1 MADPSAP
8 YPSTSY
14 RYPQAP
20 FYPQAPVPYQPPVG
34 PAPGSLGPGSR
45 PARTTDDRIMRAVLG
60 LIRADL
66 ESISRL
72 HKLDLLHK
80 VSGVKVDASV
90 IRNAEREL
98 KRLEDE
104 AYKGIREDRRRER
117 EARDSLYRAFDRARR
132 FAYLFRGHQRKTRS
146 EDKAKATLTQ
156 RGVTE
161 IAVEHV
167 RNILDF
173 NPSLRTLWENG
184 LVTSVDGVLRAAA
197 SRAGGPQPGVVHDSR
212 LDAGHGPDP
221 GHVRDRRPG
230 DGGNP
235 FRRGAS
241 DPSLGAGVDPHPSQ
255 RWEALYDS
263 RLDAGHGPDPGHVR
277 DRRPGGGSNPFRR
290 GASDPSLGAG
300 HGPDPDADR
309 FREAAEWWSQQAGSR
324 SPIHDHGNE
333 HQWVPEV
340 EPVYTHTSQQRG
352 AGVQPP
358 AWTAR
363 AGVPNHTRPVGRRR

>member
-34 PAPGSLGPGSR
+34 PAPGSQAPVGHASR
-45 PARTTDDRIMRAVLG
+45 PAWATDSRISRAVLG

-66 ESISRL
+66 DKIDRMRGASRYL
-72 HKLDLLHK
+72 
-80 VSGVKVDASV
+80 GVDRSV
-90 IRNAEREL
+90 VRRAVREL
-98 KRLEDE
+98 EALENA

-132 FAYLFRGHQRKTRS
+132 FAYLFQGHQRKTRAAD
-146 EDKAKATLTQ
+146 EARATLVQ
-156 RGVTE
+156 PGASE
-161 IAVEHV
+161 LAVAELERIFDTF
-167 RNILDF
+167 RNLRELRQKNLLNEVNDF
-173 NPSLRTLWENG
+173 LR
-184 LVTSVDGVLRAAA
+184 RAAPE
-197 SRAGGPQPGVVHDSR
+197 AGDRRPGFVHDSR

-221 GHVRDRRPG
+221 GHVRDRR
-230 DGGNP
+230 
-235 FRRGAS
+235 
-241 DPSLGAGVDPHPSQ
+241 L
-255 RWEALYDS
+255 
-263 RLDAGHGPDPGHVR
+263 
-277 DRRPGGGSNPFRR
+277 GGGSNPFRR

-340 EPVYTHTSQQRG
+340 EPVYTHTSQQHG
-352 AGVQPP
+352 AGVEPP